1 MWRHKHV
8 QKIRTQRNVSY
19 PKQNRL
25 GGGGAKIDSPLNL
38 SFSLLT
44 NMLKIGRHVVIYA
57 IYYFVGN
64 VNNNELNMISNI
76 LRLVPEPST

>member
-1 MWRHKHV
+1 M

-19 PKQNRL
+19 PKQNGL
-25 GGGGAKIDSPLNL
+25 GGGGGEDRF
-38 SFSLLT
+38 SFEFIIFIAHKHVK
-44 NMLKIGRHVVIYA
+44 KIGRHVVIYA

-64 VNNNELNMISNI
+64 VNNNELNLISNI